1 MGFFSRLA
9 TFFRIRAN
17 AALDKAED
25 PGQVLDYS
33 YSKQLEQLQQLRRS
47 IADVVTNEKRLE
59 MQQSQLIEKIN
70 RLDQQAMQALQANR
84 EDLARMALQRKE
96 TLLVQINSY
105 EQQLAQ
111 LKAQEEKLINMER
124 TISARVEA
132 FRTQK
137 EMVKAQYGAA
147 QAQVKINETI
157 TGISEEMTEMNL
169 AMQRAQDKV
178 LSMQARANAMEA
190 LIEQGTLGEQGMLG
204 PGSGDTLDR
213 ELQKISTE
221 QNVEAQLQAMKRQL
235 QIGGPD
241 AQQRQIEGP
250 TSKQF
255 EATSLSFS
263 PFLSWPYRTTLA
275 LDGAQYQYMPPEP
288 HLREQKPQFRHARS
302 EVLAGRC
309 KYYNY
314 HWLLAC
320 AAYGAALE
328 PG

>member
-9 TFFRIRAN
+9 TFFNIRAN

-25 PGQVLDYS
+25 PGQVMDYS
-33 YSKQLEQLQQLRRS
+33 YSKQVEQLQQLRRS

-59 MQQSQLIEKIN
+59 MQQSQLIEKTN
-70 RLDQQAMQALQANR
+70 KLDQQAMQALQANR

-111 LKAQEEKLINMER
+111 LKAQEEKLIDMER

-137 EMVKAQYGAA
+137 EMVKAQYSAA
-147 QAQVKINETI
+147 QAQVKINETV

-178 LSMQARANAMEA
+178 LTMQARANAMEM
-190 LIEQGTLGEQGMLG
+190 LIDQGTLNEQGMLG
-204 PGSGDTLDR
+204 AGSGDTLER

-221 QNVEAQLQAMKRQL
+221 QNVEAQLQAMKQQL
-235 QIGGPD
+235 QLGGPN
-241 AQQRQIEGP
+241 AQQKVIE
-250 TSKQF
+250 SHSSSD
-255 EATSLSFS
+255 AN
-263 PFLSWPYRTTLA
+263 
-275 LDGAQYQYMPPEP
+275 AQDE
-288 HLREQKPQFRHARS
+288 
-302 EVLAGRC
+302 
-309 KYYNY
+309 
-314 HWLLAC
+314 
-320 AAYGAALE
+320 
-328 PG
+328 

>member
-9 TFFRIRAN
+9 NIFRIRAN

-25 PGQVLDYS
+25 PGQVMDYS
-33 YSKQLEQLQQLRRS
+33 YSKQVEQLQQLRRS

-59 MQQSQLIEKIN
+59 MQQSQLIEKLN
-70 RLDQQAMQALQANR
+70 KLDQQALLALQANR

-137 EMVKAQYGAA
+137 EMVKAQYSAA

-178 LSMQARANAMEA
+178 LTMQARANAMEA
-190 LIEQGTLGEQGMLG
+190 LIDQGTLSEQGMLG
-204 PGSGDTLDR
+204 AGSGDTLER
-213 ELQKISTE
+213 ELQKISAE
-221 QNVEAQLQAMKRQL
+221 QNVEAQLQAMKQRLQL
-235 QIGGPD
+235 GGAN
-241 AQQRQIEGP
+241 AQQKQIE
-250 TSKQF
+250 SHSSND
-255 EATSLSFS
+255 ADDS
-263 PFLSWPYRTTLA
+263 
-275 LDGAQYQYMPPEP
+275 
-288 HLREQKPQFRHARS
+288 
-302 EVLAGRC
+302 V
-309 KYYNY
+309 
-314 HWLLAC
+314 
-320 AAYGAALE
+320 
-328 PG
+328 

>member
-1 MGFFSRLA
+1 MGFFSRL
-9 TFFRIRAN
+9 TNIFRIRAN
-17 AALDKAED
+17 AALDKVEE
-25 PGQVLDYS
+25 PGQVMDYS

-70 RLDQQAMQALQANR
+70 ILDHQAMQALQANR

-111 LKAQEEKLINMER
+111 LKVQEEKLINMER

-137 EMVKAQYGAA
+137 EMVKAQYNAA

-157 TGISEEMTEMNL
+157 TGISDEMTEMNL

-190 LIEQGTLGEQGMLG
+190 LIEQGTLGEQGALG

-213 ELQKISTE
+213 ELQKIATE
-221 QNVEAQLQAMKRQL
+221 QNVESQLQAMKQRLQL
-235 QIGGPD
+235 GGPN
-241 AQQRQIEGP
+241 AQQRQLEGP
-250 TSKQF
+250 AS
-255 EATSLSFS
+255 
-263 PFLSWPYRTTLA
+263 
-275 LDGAQYQYMPPEP
+275 
-288 HLREQKPQFRHARS
+288 
-302 EVLAGRC
+302 
-309 KYYNY
+309 
-314 HWLLAC
+314 
-320 AAYGAALE
+320 
-328 PG
+328 

>member
-1 MGFFSRLA
+1 MGFFSRL
-9 TFFRIRAN
+9 TNIFRIRAN
-17 AALDKAED
+17 AALDKAEE
-25 PGQVLDYS
+25 PGQVMDYS

-70 RLDQQAMQALQANR
+70 ILDHQAMQALQANR

-111 LKAQEEKLINMER
+111 LKAQEEKLLNMER

-137 EMVKAQYGAA
+137 EMVKAQYSAA
-147 QAQVKINETI
+147 QAQVKINETV

-178 LSMQARANAMEA
+178 LTMQARANAMEE
-190 LIEQGTLGEQGMLG
+190 LIDQGTLSEQGMLG
-204 PGSGDTLDR
+204 AGSGDTLER

-221 QNVEAQLQAMKRQL
+221 QNVEAQLQAMKQQL
-235 QIGGPD
+235 QLGGPN
-241 AQQRQIEGP
+241 AQQKRLE
-250 TSKQF
+250 SHSSND
-255 EATSLSFS
+255 ASASS
-263 PFLSWPYRTTLA
+263 Y
-275 LDGAQYQYMPPEP
+275 AQDE
-288 HLREQKPQFRHARS
+288 
-302 EVLAGRC
+302 
-309 KYYNY
+309 
-314 HWLLAC
+314 
-320 AAYGAALE
+320 
-328 PG
+328 

>member
-9 TFFRIRAN
+9 TFFHIKAN

-25 PGQVLDYS
+25 PGQVMDYS
-33 YSKQLEQLQQLRRS
+33 YSKQVEQLQQLRRS

-59 MQQSQLIEKIN
+59 MQQTQLIEKTN
-70 RLDQQAMQALQANR
+70 RLDQQALQALQANR

-111 LKAQEEKLINMER
+111 LKAQEEKLISMER

-137 EMVKAQYGAA
+137 EMVKAQYSAA
-147 QAQVKINETI
+147 QAQVKINETV

-178 LSMQARANAMEA
+178 LTMQARANAMEA
-190 LIEQGTLGEQGMLG
+190 LIEQGTLSEQGMIG
-204 PGSGDTLDR
+204 ASSDTLER

-221 QNVEAQLQAMKRQL
+221 QNVEDQLQAMKQQL
-235 QIGGPD
+235 QLGGANVQQKQLESHSSSD
-241 AQQRQIEGP
+241 ANA
-250 TSKQF
+250 S
-255 EATSLSFS
+255 S
-263 PFLSWPYRTTLA
+263 Y
-275 LDGAQYQYMPPEP
+275 AQDE
-288 HLREQKPQFRHARS
+288 
-302 EVLAGRC
+302 
-309 KYYNY
+309 
-314 HWLLAC
+314 
-320 AAYGAALE
+320 
-328 PG
+328 